1 MRLFTLCLTTR
12 LLYILYICASL
23 IFFIIS
29 NSRKKFSKIIRR
41 RRGTFYSSSAIG
53 WNQPTEIKRWCLL
66 LCINPPCPSF
76 ILCSHPFSS
85 VATRTLGTVQTNRNE
100 REAIMGWGLLRTS
113 SRFSMYFSI
122 LEICTIYIFYMGSAT
137 IESIHSGL
145 LIYKRCVY
153 CIASINK
160 TKI

>member
-1 MRLFTLCLTTR
+1 
-12 LLYILYICASL
+12 
-23 IFFIIS
+23 
-29 NSRKKFSKIIRR
+29 
-41 RRGTFYSSSAIG
+41 
-53 WNQPTEIKRWCLL
+53 
-66 LCINPPCPSF
+66 
-76 ILCSHPFSS
+76 
-85 VATRTLGTVQTNRNE
+85 
-100 REAIMGWGLLRTS
+100 MGWGLLRTS

-122 LEICTIYIFYMGSAT
+122 LEICIYIFYIGSAAT